1 MSIMSNMQRVSLLR
15 NVPIRSPTTGAV
27 EQRLQSVGSIDMA
40 IYQDDTLR
48 ISQTV
53 QGDVTSHIAMRL
65 EGSFADG
72 VRGLMVYG
80 TGVLRD
86 KSAVTAQIEYVDE
99 PATQVNVINTTDAP
113 VNTKEVAGA

>member
-53 QGDVTSHIAMRL
+53 QGDVTSHIGISAETAAKTDDVIVGADNRQYKVCTMPVGGRYKMVRL
-65 EGSFADG
+65 KELTGSDG
-72 VRGLMVYG
+72 
-80 TGVLRD
+80 
-86 KSAVTAQIEYVDE
+86 
-99 PATQVNVINTTDAP
+99 
-113 VNTKEVAGA
+113 

>member
-27 EQRLQSVGSIDMA
+27 EQHLQSVGSIDMA

-53 QGDVTSHIAMRL
+53 QGDVTSHIGISAEAAAKTDDVIVGADDRQYKVCAMPVGGRYKMVRL
-65 EGSFADG
+65 KELTGSDG
-72 VRGLMVYG
+72 
-80 TGVLRD
+80 
-86 KSAVTAQIEYVDE
+86 
-99 PATQVNVINTTDAP
+99 
-113 VNTKEVAGA
+113 